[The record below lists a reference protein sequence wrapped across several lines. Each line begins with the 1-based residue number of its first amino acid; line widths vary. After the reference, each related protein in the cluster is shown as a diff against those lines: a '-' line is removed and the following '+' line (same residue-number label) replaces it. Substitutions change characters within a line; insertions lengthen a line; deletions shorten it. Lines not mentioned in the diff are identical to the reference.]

1 MSPANTG
8 SAEFTLTLTGEERE
22 ELLNFLEQALREKE
36 IEEHRTEAFKFRELV
51 RHQGQILE
59 GLIAKLRRA

>member
-8 SAEFTLTLTGEERE
+8 SAEFTLTLTGEERGQ
-22 ELLNFLEQALREKE
+22 LLNLLEQALRDKE

-51 RHQGQILE
+51 QHQEQVLQS
-59 GLIAKLRRA
+59 LIAKLRRA